1 MNIHV
6 ALAGLEIW
14 SAGDKIE
21 ITSNLETALL
31 HFSTWQETVLK
42 KRKDFDHVILLR
54 YVIILF
60 SFTYWGNYSYLKR
73 KQGSGDGLVGQRTNY
88 KKI

>member
-1 MNIHV
+1 MKETSNNLTLCKLFLFGQIYKTLNIYV

-60 SFTYWGNYSYLKR
+60 SFTY
-73 KQGSGDGLVGQRTNY
+73 
-88 KKI
+88 

>member
-1 MNIHV
+1 M
-6 ALAGLEIW
+6 ALAGLEVW

-21 ITSNLETALL
+21 IVSNLETALL

-54 YVIILF
+54 YVVILF
-60 SFTYWGNYSYLKR
+60 SFTY
-73 KQGSGDGLVGQRTNY
+73 
-88 KKI
+88 

>member
-1 MNIHV
+1 MKETSNNLVLWKWFLFGQIYKTLNIHA

-21 ITSNLETALL
+21 IASNLETALL
-31 HFSTWQETVLK
+31 QFSTWQETVLK

-60 SFTYWGNYSYLKR
+60 SFTY
-73 KQGSGDGLVGQRTNY
+73 
-88 KKI
+88 